1 MATSKDIIIF
11 GATGVI
17 GVFLTQAL
25 VDAKASFGRLAI
37 FTSPSTVERKAEL
50 INKLKQQGVEIIVGD
65 LLSENELDAAREVQL
80 DEFNAQH
87 QEQIVWTPSFN
98 VAGAYFDQ
106 AVRSGELSGT
116 TRPARVVSTAP
127 SWK

>member
-37 FTSPSTVERKAEL
+37 FTSPSTVERKTEL
-50 INKLKQQGVEIIVGD
+50 INRLKQQGVEIIVGD
-65 LLSENELDAAREVQL
+65 LLSENDVR
-80 DEFNAQH
+80 NAYQG
-87 QEQIVWTPSFN
+87 EYSPPPSPRTC
-98 VAGAYFDQ
+98 AI
-106 AVRSGELSGT
+106 L
-116 TRPARVVSTAP
+116 PP
-127 SWK
+127 